1 MDFFEIGI
9 RIGIRK
15 QLHDIMNLFR
25 NRNIGNFKDAYLCD
39 FMLGTM
45 KLYHLYK
52 ESIGL
57 LPNKVVH
64 FFFAH
69 KYSYSYILAS

>member
-1 MDFFEIGI
+1 MDFFDIGI

-15 QLHDIMNLFR
+15 QLHDIMSFCR
-25 NRNIGNFKDAYLCD
+25 FRNIGNFKDVYICD
-39 FMLGTM
+39 FMLGIM

-57 LPNKVVH
+57 LPNKVVL
-64 FFFAH
+64 FVFAH
-69 KYSYSYILAS
+69 EYSYSYILAL